1 MSDTK
6 PTPYERAKRIIDHP
20 TGRSYGD
27 GQRIIEILL
36 AGRGLNVLS
45 LDELRVAFKGY
56 NWWGKHDLSFEAAR
70 RALVLDPTNLE
81 LHYELEVAIRNCSVS
96 ADRND
101 SDASHDVLSMY
112 DRMIE
117 DGIGAPAFWH
127 VRKAIHFYDLATQD
141 PECEDYLDWEEGDP
155 IYRPEALE
163 DACRELGLAIQS
175 DPRLRDEKDCWMRYG
190 VCRELGWDRYF
201 LALQGLPEYQKLM
214 QR

>member
-1 MSDTK
+1 M
-6 PTPYERAKRIIDHP
+6 EP
-20 TGRSYGD
+20 TGGAD
-27 GQRIIEILL
+27 GGPVPPRQP
-36 AGRGLNVLS
+36 ATGRPPSDPCVLS

-117 DGIGAPAFWH
+117 EGVISSEDMQVFDFAGSAREAWDKIVAARRGTLH
-127 VRKAIHFYDLATQD
+127 QHGDLQASQ
-141 PECEDYLDWEEGDP
+141 
-155 IYRPEALE
+155 RPLPSP
-163 DACRELGLAIQS
+163 DKCRQI
-175 DPRLRDEKDCWMRYG
+175 R
-190 VCRELGWDRYF
+190 
-201 LALQGLPEYQKLM
+201 
-214 QR
+214 